1 MSDMPDL
8 TAAEFETRVRAM
20 QSDDELRKI
29 QRYFKTGEGD
39 YGEGDVFIGVR
50 MGSIFALAKEFLAME
65 PAEIE
70 TLLESPVHEL
80 RVGAVSIMAKQAA
93 HKKTSEDRRKELFDL
108 YLRRHDR
115 INNWDL
121 VDLGAWNVVGRYL
134 AEKPRDVLYE
144 LARSTN
150 PWERRTAALANM
162 HFIRTCDIDDA
173 FRVCELLLAEPE
185 EIIQKS
191 VGWVLRE
198 AGQCDPPRLAALL
211 DAHAA
216 TMPRVMLRS
225 AIEKLEKEQRTHY
238 MGLGKRPK
246 R

>member
-1 MSDMPDL
+1 MADTL
-8 TAAEFETRVRAM
+8 TAGEFETRLRAM

-29 QRYFKTGEGD
+29 QRYFKTGEGE

-50 MGSIFALAKEFLAME
+50 MSSVFALAKEFLSME
-65 PAEIE
+65 PSEIE
-70 TLLESPVHEL
+70 MLLESPVHEV
-80 RVGAVSIMAKQAA
+80 RAGAVSIMAKQAA
-93 HKKTSEDRRKELFDL
+93 HKKTTEDRRKELYDL

-121 VDLGAWNVVGRYL
+121 VVLGAWNVVGRYL
-134 AEKPRDVLYE
+134 ADKPCDVLYE

-162 HFIRTCDIDDA
+162 HFIRTCDADDT
-173 FRVCELLLAEPE
+173 FRVCELLLGEPE
-185 EIIQKS
+185 EIIQKA

-216 TMPRVMLRS
+216 TIPRVMLRS
-225 AIEKLEKEQRTHY
+225 AIEKLDKPTRDHY
-238 MGLGKRPK
+238 LSLGKARNG
-246 R
+246 